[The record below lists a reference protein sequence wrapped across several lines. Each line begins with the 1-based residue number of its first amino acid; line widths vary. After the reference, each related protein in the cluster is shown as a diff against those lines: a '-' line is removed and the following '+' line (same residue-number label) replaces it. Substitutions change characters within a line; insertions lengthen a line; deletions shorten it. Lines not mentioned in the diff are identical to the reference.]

1 MATPPGDGAP
11 LTPSDPPGAE
21 LHPDLAR
28 LLRARPSRLSR
39 GISVASNPLL
49 SIAGVT
55 MYVGVAGTGSPWQG
69 VAWAGVAAL
78 FCVVVPYLVLFV
90 LIGRG
95 IVADRHVVRREQ
107 RLWPHVAALASVLIA
122 LAVLHLAGAPE
133 SLIVLVTAL
142 LANLLVLSAVN
153 RWSKA
158 SMHVAGFVAAATTVA
173 LHRGGWPLPWEPP
186 QTPVDAGWIGA
197 AGADPRWWAVA
208 AVCTALVGWARVRG
222 GRHSLPQVLLGGT
235 IGFPTSLAVFG
246 VLA

>member
-39 GISVASNPLL
+39 GISVASNPQL

-122 LAVLHLAGAPE
+122 LD
-133 SLIVLVTAL
+133 
-142 LANLLVLSAVN
+142 LANAEG
-153 RWSKA
+153 
-158 SMHVAGFVAAATTVA
+158 VA
-173 LHRGGWPLPWEPP
+173 
-186 QTPVDAGWIGA
+186 DA
-197 AGADPRWWAVA
+197 
-208 AVCTALVGWARVRG
+208 
-222 GRHSLPQVLLGGT
+222 
-235 IGFPTSLAVFG
+235 
-246 VLA
+246 